1 MDIDIERAYFQ
12 KLESKCKYTKHA
24 ETEKEREREVVIE
37 GERETDRRRGT
48 SLKTATPGPNVVIHE
63 TSASLV

>member
-37 GERETDRRRGT
+37 RERERNRQTER
-48 SLKTATPGPNVVIHE
+48 NV
-63 TSASLV
+63 A